1 MMNRIMYFQTIFLAF
16 LLFLLSCDKETVV
29 TLPTIGEVTYE
40 VGYGEIA
47 FTWNFP
53 QEQDVE
59 YVRVDFISDGEDKRY
74 AFSRFSEEALITNLH
89 AVEYSFSIR
98 TADKNGNLSDPIC
111 IDATPLEPA
120 YKIAAETLA
129 IEPVVGGVAV
139 RWENPTGKDIQIN
152 VDYLDSDG
160 VRQLYTSISSES
172 SGKRYVLGVH
182 PEEQVFSYYTSNPR
196 NFLQFS
202 EIKTASIQPYQEV
215 RFEDRSEWMIV
226 DFSSQSGT
234 GESPEK
240 ILDGNLGTFWQ
251 TNWRASDPFPHHVT
265 FDMLSSRIVTKLGFY
280 NRNHNN
286 AKNAPTDFI
295 VEGSLDGSDWK
306 IYGSYDDFPTTR
318 NVEIIYSLDA
328 LPNIRYIRLTF
339 SNPRNN
345 VVYFTLAELY
355 VYGAF
360 L

>member
-1 MMNRIMYFQTIFLAF
+1 M
-16 LLFLLSCDKETVV
+16 
-29 TLPTIGEVTYE
+29 LP
-40 VGYGEIA
+40 
-47 FTWNFP
+47 
-53 QEQDVE
+53 
-59 YVRVDFISDGEDKRY
+59 
-74 AFSRFSEEALITNLH
+74 
-89 AVEYSFSIR
+89 
-98 TADKNGNLSDPIC
+98 
-111 IDATPLEPA
+111 PLEPA

-240 ILDGNLGTFWQ
+240 KYWMAIWGGLFGKQ
-251 TNWRASDPFPHHVT
+251 TGGRQIRFLI
-265 FDMLSSRIVTKLGFY
+265 MLLLIC
-280 NRNHNN
+280 
-286 AKNAPTDFI
+286 
-295 VEGSLDGSDWK
+295 
-306 IYGSYDDFPTTR
+306 
-318 NVEIIYSLDA
+318 
-328 LPNIRYIRLTF
+328 
-339 SNPRNN
+339 
-345 VVYFTLAELY
+345 
-355 VYGAF
+355 
-360 L
+360 